1 MTVERV
7 VRPGPRA
14 LGQLRLVL
22 DAAREDVLEARQKDN
37 TNRSGLLRAQRH
49 LLDALETYAR
59 ALDAAGLAPHPQL
72 RAEVELLRSVTAGVA
87 PSASTSQS
95 SPRRSG

>member
-7 VRPGPRA
+7 VRPSPQL

-22 DAAREDVLEARQKDN
+22 DAAREDVLENRQKDN

-49 LLDALETYAR
+49 LLAALEAYVR
-59 ALDAAGLAPHPQL
+59 ALEAAGLAPHPQL
-72 RAEVELLRSVTAGVA
+72 RAEVDLLRSVTAPPA
-87 PSASTSQS
+87 ATSTWAS
-95 SPRRSG
+95 SPGRPG